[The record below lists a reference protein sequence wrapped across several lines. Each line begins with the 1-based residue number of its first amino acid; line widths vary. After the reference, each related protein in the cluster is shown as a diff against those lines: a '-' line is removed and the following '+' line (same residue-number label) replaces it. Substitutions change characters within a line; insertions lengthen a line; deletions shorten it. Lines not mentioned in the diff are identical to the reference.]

1 MSDTVFVSNGGTVSS
16 VTASGSTRP
25 TYRDAGLPM
34 ASGTVVARRRPTR
47 RPPAAERDPVVEW
60 LGSAEASRHHN
71 HWVALN
77 PETGEFLGRADDLP
91 DLRRWQAAGAL
102 IVFVDPPSNA

>member
-25 TYRDAGLPM
+25 TYRSAGLPM
-34 ASGTVVARRRPTR
+34 TSGTVLTRRRPTR
-47 RPPAAERDPVVEW
+47 RSPAAERDPVIEW
-60 LGSAEASRHHN
+60 LGSADARQHHN

-77 PETGEFLGRADDLP
+77 PETGAFLGRADDLP
-91 DLRRWQAAGAL
+91 DLRRWQAEGAL